1 MEFYLLN
8 FLFMYHL
15 LMIDFV
21 LDAVLT
27 TRETNIKSTKSLSRI
42 YSLTGKEINTKTNKC
57 DEVS

>member
-1 MEFYLLN
+1 
-8 FLFMYHL
+8 MYHL